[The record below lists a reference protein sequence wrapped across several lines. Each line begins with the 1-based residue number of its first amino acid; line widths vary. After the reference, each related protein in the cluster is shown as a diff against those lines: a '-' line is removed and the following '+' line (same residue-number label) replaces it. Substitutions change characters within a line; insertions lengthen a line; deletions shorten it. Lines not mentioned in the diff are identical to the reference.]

1 MLLTAT
7 IALALLLLLPLYAL
21 ELWSG
26 ARLQLTGEGLA
37 SLAYVAL
44 FPSVVAYIFWNRGV
58 REVGPNAAGVT
69 LQLMPVFGAL
79 LAAAF
84 LGERL
89 AGHHWLGGTLVLSGI
104 LLAWRR

>member
-1 MLLTAT
+1 ML
-7 IALALLLLLPLYAL
+7 IALLLLLPLYGL

-26 ARLQLTGEGLA
+26 PRLKVTAASLT

-69 LQLMPVFGAL
+69 LQLMPIFGAL

-89 AGHHWLGGTLVLSGI
+89 AGHHWLGGALVLSGI
-104 LLAWRR
+104 LLAWRRH